1 MILDNLETK
10 LREIRGSAVNNL
22 LQQFRNLHKKFAS
35 VLFVFFFLIG
45 LTGSLLSFKSAFTK
59 VIFENKEISG
69 ESKLTAI
76 LPLDS
81 LETIAT
87 STLNEKAN
95 TKFKKSE
102 KVEIKIAKGTVLFY
116 YKDAYSIQVNGASGA
131 PILIEKKFGGIIQDI
146 HDGAILDSLFI
157 NKLSLSKKIYSI
169 IMGLSLLLLT
179 ITGTYM
185 WYKPKMIKKNR

>member
-1 MILDNLETK
+1 M
-10 LREIRGSAVNNL
+10 SL
-22 LQQFRNLHKKFAS
+22 LQNFRSLHKKFAS

-59 VIFENKEISG
+59 VVFENKEISG
-69 ESKLTAI
+69 ETKLSSI

-81 LETIAT
+81 LEKIAT
-87 STLNEKAN
+87 ITLNEKAH

-116 YKDAYSIQVNGASGA
+116 YKDAYSIQLNGASGA

-146 HDGAILDSLFI
+146 HDGAILDSLFT
-157 NKLSLSKKIYSI
+157 NKLSLSKKVYSI

>member
-1 MILDNLETK
+1 M
-10 LREIRGSAVNNL
+10 SL

-59 VIFENKEISG
+59 VIFENKQISG
-69 ESKLTAI
+69 ETKLAAI

-87 STLNEKAN
+87 STLNEKAS
-95 TKFKKSE
+95 TSFKKSE
-102 KVEIKIAKGTVLFY
+102 KVEIKLSKGTVIFY

-146 HDGAILDSLFI
+146 HDGAIVDSLLT
-157 NKLSLSKKIYSI
+157 NKLSLSKKVYSI

-185 WYKPKMIKKNR
+185 WYKPKMIKK

>member
-1 MILDNLETK
+1 M
-10 LREIRGSAVNNL
+10 SL

-59 VIFENKEISG
+59 VIFENKKISA
-69 ESKLTAI
+69 ESKLTSI

-87 STLNEKAN
+87 TILNEKAN
-95 TKFKKSE
+95 MKFKKSE

-116 YKDAYSIQVNGASGA
+116 YKDAYSIQLNGSSGE

-157 NKLSLSKKIYSI
+157 NKLSLSKKVYSI

-179 ITGTYM
+179 ITGTYL
-185 WYKPKMIKKNR
+185 WYKPKMIKKSR

>member
-1 MILDNLETK
+1 M
-10 LREIRGSAVNNL
+10 SL
-22 LQQFRNLHKKFAS
+22 LQQFRVLHKKFAS

-59 VIFENKEISG
+59 VIFENKIISS
-69 ESKLTAI
+69 ESKLSKT

-81 LETIAT
+81 LEKIAI
-87 STLNEKAN
+87 SVLNDKAN

-116 YKDAYSIQVNGASGA
+116 FKDAYSIQLNGASGA

-146 HDGAILDSLFI
+146 HDGAILDSLLT
-157 NKLSLSKKIYSI
+157 NKFSLSKKVYSI
-169 IMGLSLLLLT
+169 IMGLSLLILT

>member
-1 MILDNLETK
+1 M
-10 LREIRGSAVNNL
+10 SL
-22 LQQFRNLHKKFAS
+22 LQNFRSLHKKFAS
-35 VLFVFFFLIG
+35 VLFAFFFLIG

-69 ESKLTAI
+69 ESKLAAI

-81 LETIAT
+81 LEKMAT
-87 STLNEKAN
+87 SILNEKAN
-95 TKFKKSE
+95 TRFAKSE

-116 YKDAYSIQVNGASGA
+116 YKDAYSIQLNGASGA

-146 HDGAILDSLFI
+146 HDGAILDSLLT
-157 NKLSLSKKIYSI
+157 NKLSLSKKVYSI

>member
-1 MILDNLETK
+1 
-10 LREIRGSAVNNL
+10 
-22 LQQFRNLHKKFAS
+22 LHKKFAS
-35 VLFVFFFLIG
+35 ILFVFFFLIG

-59 VIFENKEISG
+59 VIFENKEISD
-69 ESKLTAI
+69 ESKLSAI

-102 KVEIKIAKGTVLFY
+102 KVEIKISKGTIMFY
-116 YKDAYSIQVNGASGA
+116 YKDAYSIQLNGASGA

-146 HDGAILDSLFI
+146 HDGAILDSLVT
-157 NKLSLSKKIYSI
+157 NKSSLSKKVYSI